1 MKLISAIRQYVAPT
15 FILVGALS
23 ACADWQ
29 ETLRSPDGS
38 VEVSVGARGRRL
50 SWRVG
55 RKGVTLFDDSEIGL
69 AFKDQKPFGAF
80 KVANRTER
88 AFDTSWETRLYK
100 KRVVRDCGREL
111 KLELVEADAPGRR
124 LDVYLRAYD
133 GAVALRYGIP
143 AQPGFERFVVTQEK
157 TAFRF
162 AGDPLGWFTLYP
174 QHKDSQEQ
182 AFLRRSILTIP
193 DKDALI
199 GFPAIVE
206 AGGQFVALCEAGL
219 TDWAGLFLKR
229 TGAWRVPS
237 GMTQLEAEPSPRLD
251 GEGLVVSSAPRV
263 SPWRVAILG
272 DTPAELTEH
281 NDVIL
286 NLNPPPEGGDAA
298 FAWVKPGASAW
309 DWWAW
314 PKGGQ
319 KKMTREAKCAEI
331 DFAAEMG
338 GPYYTIDAGWVSGES
353 RGHVQ
358 DLTRA
363 RPELEL
369 DAVLD
374 HAREKGVGVFLWAYW
389 SVLESNGMER
399 VFANMS
405 SRGVKGFKIDFMDRQ
420 DQEMVNW
427 YEKVV
432 RLAAKHKLLINF
444 HGAFHPTGMN
454 RTWPNQIT
462 REAVAGNECHRYS
475 WRLTPELTAALPFTR
490 FLIGPADYTPGG
502 FHNIL
507 PRQFTPANRRG
518 KISNETT
525 PEIGT
530 RAHALALCV
539 AYDSPLMTLCD
550 VPANYR
556 GQQGLEALR
565 NLPSTWDETHCLG
578 GEIGAWYAVERKS
591 PDGRR
596 YLAVITAGARRL
608 TLPLVFLGPGR
619 WRMALYADDP
629 KANRTDACAL
639 RVSQR
644 EVSSAD
650 KLDLDLA
657 PIGGVVAVFEPECK
671 K

>member
-1 MKLISAIRQYVAPT
+1 MKLISAISRYVAPT
-15 FILVGALS
+15 FVLVGALS

-38 VEVSVGARGRRL
+38 VEVSVCARGRRL
-50 SWRVG
+50 SWRVA
-55 RKGVTLFDDSEIGL
+55 RKGVALFDDSEIGL
-69 AFKDQKPFGAF
+69 EFKDQKPFGAF
-80 KVANRTER
+80 KVANRAER

-100 KRVVRDCGREL
+100 KRVVRDRGREL
-111 KLELVEADAPGRR
+111 HLELAEADAPGRR
-124 LDVYLRAYD
+124 LDIYLRAYD

-143 AQPGFERFVVTQEK
+143 AQPGFERFVVTREK

-174 QHKDSQEQ
+174 KPKDSQEQ
-182 AFLRRSILTIP
+182 AFFHRSILTIP
-193 DKDALI
+193 DHEALI

-206 AGGQFVALCEAGL
+206 AGGQFVALCEANL

-298 FAWVKPGASAW
+298 FAWVKPGVSAW

-319 KKMTREAKCAEI
+319 KKMTREAKFAEI

-338 GPYYTIDAGWVSGES
+338 WPYYTIDAGWLSGET

-363 RPELEL
+363 KPELEL
-369 DAVLD
+369 DAVLA
-374 HAREKGVGVFLWAYW
+374 HAKEKGVGVFLWAYW
-389 SVLESNGMER
+389 SVLESNDVER

-507 PRQFTPANRRG
+507 PHQFTPANRR
-518 KISNETT
+518 KTKSDETT

-556 GQQGLEALR
+556 GQAGLEALR
-565 NLPSTWDETHCLG
+565 NLPAAWDETQCLG
-578 GEIGAWYAVERKS
+578 GEIGSWYAVARKA

-596 YLAVITAGARRL
+596 YLAAITAGARRL
-608 TLPLVFLGPGR
+608 ELPLKFLGQGR
-619 WRMALYADDP
+619 WRMALYSDDP
-629 KANRTDACAL
+629 KANGADARAL
-639 RVSQR
+639 LVSRR
-644 EVSSAD
+644 EVSSD
-650 KLDLDLA
+650 GKLDLDLA
-657 PIGGVVAVFEPECK
+657 PIGGAVAVFDPLP
-671 K
+671 